1 MNPSGVLGLFVSEY
15 DKQQQMQYNNAQ
27 RAEQNRLNLQQWA
40 RENSYNSPSAQMAR
54 YADAGLNPNLIY
66 GQSNTAAQSPTLVG
80 GASMDFA
87 PYGQMAQQSLLL
99 GAQIDNIKADT
110 ENKRADAANKEE
122 NKNLLSE
129 QCKLVA
135 QEVRKLTEENNFY
148 FNPIVRERI
157 VSAGSDF
164 DGSKEQDQ
172 NDLVQK
178 YVTNHFAEKF
188 QKEFDFLHRQNLEK
202 QEQVLILQVESY
214 IKEQMYKYLS
224 DEKNAQTLPQYFEA
238 LFNSPALQNDDTRAG
253 QLMKLAA
260 AALSGNES
268 LLVQAQ
274 TELTKVNTDLQKLT
288 KETLEVLPPDVRGAL
303 LIAQSVLSSLTDL
316 ANGASKF
323 ITKGKK

>member
-87 PYGQMAQQSLLL
+87 PYGQMSQQSLLL

-148 FNPIVRERI
+148 FNPIIRERI
-157 VSAGSDF
+157 ISTSSDF
-164 DGSKEQDQ
+164 DGSQGE
-172 NDLVQK
+172 NESVQK

-188 QKEFDFLHRQNLEK
+188 QQEFDFLHRQDLEK
-202 QEQVLILQVESY
+202 REQVLILQVESY

-238 LFNSPALQNDDTRAG
+238 LFNSPALQNDETRAG
-253 QLMKLAA
+253 KLMKLAA
-260 AALSGNES
+260 AALSGEES

-274 TELTKVNTDLQKLT
+274 KELTKVNTDIQTLT

-316 ANGASKF
+316 ANSASKF
-323 ITKGKK
+323 VTKGK

>member
-122 NKNLLSE
+122 NKNLLNE

-148 FNPIVRERI
+148 FNPIVREKI
-157 VSAGSDF
+157 VSASSDINGSP
-164 DGSKEQDQ
+164 DQ
-172 NDLVQK
+172 VGDSVQK

-188 QKEFDFLHRQNLEK
+188 HKEFDFLHRQNLEK
-202 QEQVLILQVESY
+202 EEQVLILQVESY
-214 IKEQMYKYLS
+214 IKEQMLKYLE

-260 AALSGNES
+260 AALSGEES

-274 TELTKVNTDLQKLT
+274 KELTKVNTDLQKLT